1 MEAGCFQTQINKTN
15 KIILLLP
22 LHFNEKIM
30 DKENILSNFQEKA
43 KNAAPIGGTIKFE
56 IDGNAI
62 CIDGTGSENK
72 ILLEDMEADCTITMA
87 GSLMEDLK
95 NGKVNPMMAV
105 MSGKLKIKG
114 DQGLAMKLQ
123 AFM

>member
-1 MEAGCFQTQINKTN
+1 MV
-15 KIILLLP
+15 
-22 LHFNEKIM
+22 NEKIM

-43 KNAAPIGGTIKFE
+43 KNAAPIGGTIKL
-56 IDGNAI
+56 
-62 CIDGTGSENK
+62 DGTGSENK